1 MVARADILCDIR
13 RGCRPLRW
21 ISPHKTEVIMGQVK
35 RFGFKKFFPIYIMML
50 PGFIYLLINNY
61 LPMLG
66 LSLAFK
72 DVNFSKGLW
81 ASDWSGFKNF
91 EYLFKSSDAFIIT
104 RNTILYNVTFII
116 IHTIVAVGI
125 AILLN
130 EIKNKFLLKIYQS
143 VILLPYL
150 ISMVVVSYLGYAF
163 LSMDTGLLNKTIL
176 PALGIERIMWYLEP
190 KYWPVI
196 LTVVHTWKGFG
207 YLCII
212 YLASIVGIGQEFY
225 EAARLDGASKWQ
237 QAITITIP
245 LISPAIIT
253 MTLLAIGRIFYSEF
267 GLFYQVPMN
276 SGALFSTTDVID
288 TYIYRGLM
296 YSGDIGM
303 ASAAGLYQSLV
314 GFLLVLLSNY
324 LVKKTSSGNALF

>member
-1 MVARADILCDIR
+1 
-13 RGCRPLRW
+13 
-21 ISPHKTEVIMGQVK
+21 
-35 RFGFKKFFPIYIMML
+35 MML
-50 PGFIYLLINNY
+50 PGFVYLFINNY
-61 LPMLG
+61 LPMAG
-66 LSLAFK
+66 LSFAFK
-72 DVNFSKGLW
+72 DINFSKGLW

-91 EYLFKSSDAFIIT
+91 KYLFRSSDALIIT

-116 IHTIVAVGI
+116 IHTVVAVGI

-130 EIKNKFLLKIYQS
+130 EIKNKILLKIYQS

-150 ISMVVVSYLGYAF
+150 ISMVVVSYLVYAF
-163 LSMDTGLLNKTIL
+163 FSMDTGFLNKTIL
-176 PALGIERIMWYLEP
+176 PALGIEGVMWYSEA

-196 LTVVHTWKGFG
+196 LTLVHTWKGFG

-212 YLASIVGIGQEFY
+212 YLASIVGIDQEFY

-237 QAITITIP
+237 QAIKITIP

-253 MTLLAIGRIFYSEF
+253 MTLLAVGRIFYSEF

-276 SGALFSTTDVID
+276 SGALFRTTDVID
-288 TYIYRGLM
+288 TYVYRGLM

-303 ASAAGLYQSLV
+303 SSAAGFYQSTV

-324 LVKKTSSGNALF
+324 AVKKTSSANALF